1 VHVQGDIFV
10 QISAYL
16 KLYCD
21 YVNNYGLALQEL
33 LEAKK
38 KSSTLADFLKVRIAL
53 RCWVVRPLPVAIV
66 AERARCDHWT
76 LSAGSAGDSS

>member
-1 VHVQGDIFV
+1 VCVCVCARARRVRRVSCVSCVQGDIFV

-33 LEAKK
+33 HDAKK
-38 KSSTLADFLKVRIAL
+38 KATTLADFLKVCSFFPIL
-53 RCWVVRPLPVAIV
+53 LI
-66 AERARCDHWT
+66 
-76 LSAGSAGDSS
+76 LIMF

>member
-1 VHVQGDIFV
+1 VQGDIFV

-33 LEAKK
+33 HDAKK
-38 KSSTLADFLKVRIAL
+38 KATTLADFLKV
-53 RCWVVRPLPVAIV
+53 
-66 AERARCDHWT
+66 
-76 LSAGSAGDSS
+76 

>member
-1 VHVQGDIFV
+1 VQGDIFV

-33 LEAKK
+33 HDAKK
-38 KSSTLADFLKVRIAL
+38 KATTLADFLKVCISFSS
-53 RCWVVRPLPVAIV
+53 LPFPIL
-66 AERARCDHWT
+66 
-76 LSAGSAGDSS
+76 LSNNINNIK